1 MLVSVD
7 TCEFQI
13 STYLTGW
20 VVLLNGVS
28 KVENK
33 CRLLDVTLHVTKQ
46 RLADTLVMNC
56 VVRV

>member
-13 STYLTGW
+13 TSYLTGL
-20 VVLLNGVS
+20 VFLLKAGS

-33 CRLLDVTLHVTKQ
+33 CELQGVTLHVTKQ
-46 RLADTLVMNC
+46 RLADTLVVNC
-56 VVRV
+56 VVGV